1 MMHKQPTVSAIVL
14 EEFQWNQNL
23 LLMYI
28 FDDGTFDGDAQT
40 TSNLRHVMARFV
52 IPII

>member
-1 MMHKQPTVSAIVL
+1 MVHKQPTVLAIVL

-23 LLMYI
+23 LHIYN

-40 TSNLRHVMARFV
+40 TCNL
-52 IPII
+52 PWST